1 MSKKQRENQFDKLP
15 KFVKDA
21 VLETENLKQHTKVS
35 KRSWIFWSFGTLIT
49 LFLAITVLSSQK
61 LIDNNYRYTVGVF
74 KGEDF
79 YYTVDGKE
87 HIAYNT
93 RRVTVDNS
101 GISRTR
107 RRTYVKLK
115 IQLVHYAKND
125 PREVHF
131 AFARNGGQ
139 NLTSMWNWWLV
150 ALATLFILN
159 FPFIKFAYREG
170 WETYDLEKDVEASEA
185 KKQYEKRLK

>member
-21 VLETENLKQHTKVS
+21 VLETENL
-35 KRSWIFWSFGTLIT
+35 